1 MKPAE
6 EYYRLWLAEDEGTG
20 DYSSLSCIEHERQS
34 KAVLNV
40 KENGVI
46 AGLEAAKSIYKVICG
61 EKVLLNFFKSDG
73 DPVIAGDVAFE
84 VIGSTLEILRTERIV
99 LNCMQRMSGI
109 ATQTRKF
116 CDAVKGTKAVILD
129 TRKTTPLFRYF
140 EKWAVRIGGGQN
152 HRMGLYDMIMLKD
165 NHIDSAGGI
174 AKALSKT
181 QNYLKD
187 NNLFLKIE
195 IETRNLEE
203 VNQVLNAGG
212 ADRIML
218 DNFTPEDLSQA
229 VKLINKRAETEAS
242 GKITLENVREYAL
255 TGVDFISTGSITHSY
270 KSLDLSLKVS

>member
-1 MKPAE
+1 MKPE

-20 DYSSLSCIEHERQS
+20 DYSSLSCIEHGRQS
-34 KAVLNV
+34 KAALKV

-46 AGLEAAKSIYKVICG
+46 AGLEAAMAIYKTICG
-61 EKVLLNFFKSDG
+61 VNVSLNFFKSDG
-73 DPVIAGDVAFE
+73 DAVVSGDVAFE
-84 VIGSTLEILRTERIV
+84 VTGSTLEILRTERIV

-174 AKALSKT
+174 SNALSKT
-181 QNYLKD
+181 KKYLKD

-195 IETRNLEE
+195 IETRNLSE
-203 VNQVLNAGG
+203 VQQVLDAGG

-229 VKLINKRAETEAS
+229 VKLIKKRSETEAS